1 LAATRLA
8 SGGPNPSAGAT
19 RALGRFLPV
28 SDLAEQEPRGSV
40 PPPGAPPPTAPPPSR
55 DAPPP
60 SSQVD
65 DADDLR
71 RFHLSRLFA
80 KRLTQF
86 AIVTVVTVAAFIGL
100 VAVGPGVALIAG
112 GGALLLS
119 VIVVF
124 FLADA
129 ASEDAFFDIYAQQRG
144 MARTE
149 DDSLPPVTP
158 LLRKGDERE
167 ADEVLRGPLAD
178 GVDGTLALYTYT
190 DVHHDKNGR
199 HETDYHFTV
208 SMVEVPECVEF
219 VRGLYCNRKS
229 GFSFLEGVEDAFRRN
244 ERVRLES
251 EALADEYEIFANPHD
266 DPNWI
271 RQFFSPTF
279 IVWLTDSA
287 PEKFAFELESGVLCC
302 NVKGHKKHA
311 RQLDEMRE
319 TAAQVA
325 RRIRE
330 EIAESA

>member
-1 LAATRLA
+1 
-8 SGGPNPSAGAT
+8 
-19 RALGRFLPV
+19 V
-28 SDLAEQEPRGSV
+28 SEQLEPDTQGSK
-40 PPPGAPPPTAPPPSR
+40 PPPGAPPPAAPPPSD

-71 RFHLSRLFA
+71 KFHLNRLFG
-80 KRLTQF
+80 KRLTQIL
-86 AIVTVVTVAAFIGL
+86 IVTAVTVAVLAGL
-100 VAVGPGVALIAG
+100 LSAGPAVALIAG
-112 GGALLLS
+112 GGVLLLS
-119 VIVVF
+119 LIIVF
-124 FLADA
+124 FLADS

-144 MARTE
+144 MTRT
-149 DDSLPPVTP
+149 DGDSLPPVTP

-167 ADEVLRGPLAD
+167 AGEVLRGSFAD

-208 SMVEVPECVEF
+208 SMVDLPECVEL
-219 VRGLYCNRKS
+219 VRGVYCNRKS
-229 GFSFLEGVEDAFRRN
+229 GFSFMEGVEDAFRSN
-244 ERVRLES
+244 ERVNLES
-251 EALADEYEIFANPHD
+251 EALSDDYEIFVSKHQ
-266 DPNWI
+266 DPNWT
-271 RQFFSPTF
+271 RQLFSPTF

-311 RQLDEMRE
+311 KQLDEMRE
-319 TAAQVA
+319 TAASVA

-330 EIAESA
+330 EVAESGSHESQGSQG